1 MNGVHVFNKDKSM
14 ADEDR
19 LPLQSVLKH
28 ILPTLVELNLEDL
41 AIDKIASV
49 RKKVNNE
56 FPPMTNSIL
65 LDIFQVSL

>member
-1 MNGVHVFNKDKSM
+1 MKGVPLFNRDKTM

-41 AIDKIASV
+41 DIDKIASV

>member
-1 MNGVHVFNKDKSM
+1 MKGVPLFNRDKTM

>member
-1 MNGVHVFNKDKSM
+1 MKGVPLFNRDKTM

-28 ILPTLVELNLEDL
+28 ILPTLVEFNLEDL
-41 AIDKIASV
+41 AIDKITSV